1 MKYAETRLFS
11 LTRRQQ
17 YGIAILTVALA
28 TGIRLVL
35 DPFLGEELPFFF
47 FVFPLVISSAL
58 GGLWPGLAATGLSLV
73 AGDAMFIQPRGSLF
87 VLDTPAALT
96 QALSVGFVGVFFS
109 VVFDWTRKAA
119 MAEWLERRVAQE
131 RIEFLLDLNEALLPL
146 ADADQI
152 ISLSMRMLGEHLR
165 ADRCEYAEAE
175 EGTDH
180 FAVLGSF
187 TRFTTGEDR
196 SVASVPLKRDDRF
209 AVKVSV
215 YQKTPRRW
223 SDEELRLINIVA
235 NRCWE
240 SAVRARAVKRLA
252 DSDERYRAFIANSS
266 EAIWRYELEKPIPVT
281 LPEQEQIELF
291 FQHAYTAECNDA
303 FARSHGR
310 SSVDEIL
317 GERVKVLFVRSE
329 PEKIME
335 YARTFVRS
343 RYHLVGAETE
353 ERDPHGNTR
362 HFLSNL
368 TGILENGALARLWG
382 TQQDITDRKDAQ
394 AERER
399 LLGEIETERDLL
411 RQILEQMPI
420 GVSIAEAPSGR
431 LIFHNLEAIRLLR
444 HPLLRSETYS
454 GYAQYGALHEDGTAF
469 RPEEY
474 PAVRSLLSGEVVT
487 NEELRYRRGDGTETA
502 FSVNSA
508 PIYNADGRMILTV
521 VTFIDIAERKQ
532 AEATLREAEERFSKA
547 FRASPDSLV
556 ISRVADGHIIEVNES
571 FVSQTGYTRDELVGH
586 SAVSLGLHAD
596 PDDRQRMVEIL
607 REQNYVRNYEFRLRR
622 KTGEIRLIQFSAEP
636 VELRGEHCWLT
647 IGHDITER
655 KQWEEE
661 LQRLFRQEKA
671 AREAAETAN
680 RMKDQFL
687 ATVSHELRTPLTSI
701 LGWSSMLMKES
712 LPEAQSRHAL
722 DVIARSARSQ
732 CELIDDILDMS
743 RIVTGRLKLESRPV
757 EIENVFRAAVD
768 IIRPSAAAK
777 RIELES
783 VAPGATC
790 KVWGDASRL
799 QQAIW
804 NLLSNAVKFTG
815 EGGHIK
821 AQLDFSPS
829 QVEISITDNG
839 TGIDPDFLPYVF
851 ERFRQADSSSTR
863 RYGGLG
869 LGLTIVH
876 HVVEMH
882 GGVVSAFSAGKG
894 HGSTFRIILPLM
906 ERLNEPESA
915 VVLESKP
922 ESALTTASKQKNHL
936 LDHVRILVVEDDQD
950 TLDLLKL
957 VLRDSGADVA
967 TAPSVKEAIGIFENW
982 HPDLLVSDIA
992 MPEEDGYQLIGQ
1004 VRAHD
1009 SEHGGNIPAVA
1020 LTAYV
1025 TNDDKKRS
1033 LSAGFQVH
1041 LTKPIRPEE
1050 LINTLARLSGRTTHS
1065 QGD

>member
-1 MKYAETRLFS
+1 MKHAETRLFS

-28 TGIRLVL
+28 TGVRLVL
-35 DPFLGEELPFFF
+35 DPILGEELPFFF

-58 GGLWPGLAATGLSLV
+58 GGLGPGLAATGLSLV

-87 VLDTPAALT
+87 VFDTPAALT
-96 QALSVGFVGVFFS
+96 QALSVGFVGVAFS
-109 VVFDWTRKAA
+109 LVFDWTRKAA
-119 MAEWLERRVAQE
+119 MAEWVERRIAQE
-131 RIEFLLDLNEALLPL
+131 RIQFLLDLNEALLPL

-152 ISLSMRMLGEHLR
+152 IAVAVRMLGEHLK
-165 ADRCEYAEAE
+165 ADRCEYAEAD
-175 EGTDH
+175 EGTGH
-180 FAVLGSF
+180 FSVLGSF
-187 TRFTTGEDR
+187 TRSAAGEDR

-209 AVKVSV
+209 AAKVSV

-223 SDEELRLINIVA
+223 SDEELGLINIVA

-240 SAVRARAVKRLA
+240 SAARARAVKRLA

-303 FARSHGR
+303 FARTHGR

-317 GERVKVLFVRSE
+317 GERVNVLFATSDS
-329 PEKIME
+329 EKIVE

-343 RYHLVGAETE
+343 HYHLIGAETE

-382 TQQDITDRKDAQ
+382 TQQDITERKDAQ

-420 GVSIAEAPSGR
+420 GVSISEAPSGR

-444 HPLLRSETYS
+444 HPLLRSDTYS
-454 GYAQYGALHEDGTAF
+454 GYAQYGALHEDGAAF

-474 PAVRSLLSGEVVT
+474 PATRSLLSGEVVS
-487 NEELRYRRGDGTETA
+487 NEELRYRRGDGTETV

-508 PIYNADGRMILTV
+508 PIYNADGRMMLTV
-521 VTFIDIAERKQ
+521 ATFIDIAERKQ
-532 AEATLREAEERFSKA
+532 AEATLR
-547 FRASPDSLV
+547 ASPDSLV
-556 ISRVADGHIIEVNES
+556 ISRVADGLIIEVNES
-571 FVSQTGYTRDELVGH
+571 FVELTGYTRDELVGH
-586 SAVSLGLHAD
+586 SSLSLGLHAD
-596 PDDRQRMVEIL
+596 PDDRQRIVEIL
-607 REQNYVRNYEFRLRR
+607 REHNYVSDYEFRLRR

-647 IGHDITER
+647 IGHDITDR

-671 AREAAETAN
+671 AREEAEAAN

-701 LGWSSMLMKES
+701 LGWASMLLKES
-712 LPEAQSRHAL
+712 FPEAQSRHAL

-777 RIELES
+777 RIELEM

-815 EGGHIK
+815 EGGYIK

-829 QVEISITDNG
+829 QVEISVTDNG

-906 ERLNEPESA
+906 EQLNEPESA
-915 VVLESKP
+915 AVLELKP
-922 ESALTTASKQKNHL
+922 ESSAKTASKQKNHL
-936 LDHVRILVVEDDQD
+936 LDHVRVLVVEDDQD

-967 TAPSVKEAIGIFENW
+967 TAPSVKEAMGIFENW

-1009 SEHGGNIPAVA
+1009 SEHGGNIPAIA

-1025 TNDDKKRS
+1025 TPDDKKRA

-1041 LTKPIRPEE
+1041 LTKPIQPEE
-1050 LINTLARLSGRTTHS
+1050 LINSLANLSGRTRDL
-1065 QGD
+1065 QGN